1 MDDSLADA
9 AAVHPAERH
18 RAREAALRML
28 YQLEIGRGDVAE
40 VLESYWTIE
49 FDESEPAVPEVVAF
63 ARGLVEGT
71 AAALDTIDPLIAASA
86 EHWKIGRM
94 AAVDRQVLR
103 MAVYELRRGTTP
115 AAVVINE
122 ALELARA
129 YSGED
134 AVGFVNGVLDAVR
147 RRLAQDD

>member
-28 YQLEIGRGDVAE
+28 YQLEIGRGEVAE

-49 FDESEPAVPEVVAF
+49 FDESEPAAPEVVAF

-71 AAALDTIDPLIAASA
+71 AAALGTIDPLIAASA

>member
-28 YQLEIGRGDVAE
+28 YQLEIGRGEVAE

-49 FDESEPAVPEVVAF
+49 FDESESAAPEVVAF

-71 AAALDTIDPLIAASA
+71 AAALGTIDPLIAASA

>member
-28 YQLEIGRGDVAE
+28 YQLEIGRGEVAE

-49 FDESEPAVPEVVAF
+49 FDESESAAPEVVAF

-71 AAALDTIDPLIAASA
+71 AAALGTIDPLIAASA

-115 AAVVINE
+115 AAVVIDE

>member
-49 FDESEPAVPEVVAF
+49 FDESESAAPEVVAF

-71 AAALDTIDPLIAASA
+71 AAALGTIDPLIAASA

-115 AAVVINE
+115 AAVVIDE